1 MAIFKNLLGIRE
13 IKSPIFYK
21 EFKEEN
27 RQLFDLIELRDKVK
41 SNKKEYI
48 ESDITF
54 LKAGIQGE
62 RNVYFEIKN
71 SFIPRYVYMI

>member
-41 SNKKEYI
+41 QIKKNI
-48 ESDITF
+48 
-54 LKAGIQGE
+54 
-62 RNVYFEIKN
+62 
-71 SFIPRYVYMI
+71 

>member
-27 RQLFDLIELRDKVK
+27 RQLFDLIKL
-41 SNKKEYI
+41 NQIKKNI
-48 ESDITF
+48 
-54 LKAGIQGE
+54 
-62 RNVYFEIKN
+62 
-71 SFIPRYVYMI
+71 